1 MKPFIPFAFVLLCL
15 SPQLF
20 GQGCVAIRSTGSCSM
35 MPGSMHQDG
44 RNTTVMANYRYFRS
58 FRHFRGDHE
67 EKERLEQNTE
77 VINWSNTLDLT
88 LIQSWN
94 QRWSTAFSIPIIS
107 NVRSSL
113 YEHGGNSGGQ
123 ENRHE
128 TKSFGLGDAR
138 ATAYYWLVLPAQDH
152 RWSAQAGLGIKFATG
167 DYQVD
172 GLFYKS
178 DGTIIQGPVDQSIQL
193 GDGGTGITA
202 EFNTTFRINSWL
214 SAYQN
219 GYYLFNPREENG
231 VSTRRGSLPSQENYL
246 DGTATMSVPDQ
257 FMGRLGVNALFG
269 AASVSLGARLEG
281 IPVYDVFGG
290 SSGFRRPGYVISVE
304 PGLSYQKGGINF
316 FASLPW
322 ALVRNRTQSVP
333 DKNRTERTGTFT
345 QGDAAFADWSL
356 NVGLAFNLNGGSND
370 IHVEQGAFL
379 PQVD

>member
-1 MKPFIPFAFVLLCL
+1 MLPGGMN
-15 SPQLF
+15 QE
-20 GQGCVAIRSTGSCSM
+20 GRST
-35 MPGSMHQDG
+35 
-44 RNTTVMANYRYFRS
+44 TFMANYRYFKS

-67 EKERLEQNTE
+67 ETERLDMNTE
-77 VINWSNTLDLT
+77 VINWSNNLDLT
-88 LIQSWN
+88 LLQAWN
-94 QRWSTAFSIPIIS
+94 RRWSTAFNLPIIS
-107 NVRSSL
+107 NVRSSM

-123 ENRHE
+123 EGRHE

-138 ATAYYWLVLPAQDH
+138 ITGYYWVVAPQVDK
-152 RWSAQAGLGIKFATG
+152 RWTAQAGLGIKFATG
-167 DYQVD
+167 DYHVD

-193 GDGGTGITA
+193 GDGGTGIST
-202 EFNTTFRINSWL
+202 EFNSTFRVNSWL
-214 SAYQN
+214 SVYENA
-219 GYYLFNPREENG
+219 YYLFNPREENG
-231 VSTRRGSLPSQENYL
+231 VSTRRGSVPSQDNYL

-257 FMGRLGVNALFG
+257 FMGRLGVNAMFG
-269 AASVSLGARLEG
+269 PMSVSLGARLEG

-290 SSGFRRPGYVISVE
+290 SSGFRRPGYVISAE
-304 PGLSYQKGGINF
+304 PGLAYQSGSVNF
-316 FASLPW
+316 FATLPW

-356 NVGLAFNLNGGSND
+356 NVGLAFNLNAKPST